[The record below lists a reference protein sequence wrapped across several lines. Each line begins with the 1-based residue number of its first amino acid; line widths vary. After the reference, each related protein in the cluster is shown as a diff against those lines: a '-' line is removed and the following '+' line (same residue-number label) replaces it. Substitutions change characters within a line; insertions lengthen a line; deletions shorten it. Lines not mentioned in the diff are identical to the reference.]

1 MKLYRYQNFIKE
13 SKISDDEF
21 NEIKSFIIEI
31 EDRFDLSEAS
41 NPREAVISGLRVNE
55 YIFVKSDFFKPFY
68 HNKFDL
74 SFIVNL
80 NDDIYPNSKT
90 LKRFDEIKYYILD
103 DVIPIIEQMGYK
115 VKTTILE
122 TPLDFLNFVPTG
134 IRMDITASDQII

>member
-41 NPREAVISGLRVNE
+41 NPRDIKLNE
-55 YIFVKSDFFKPFY
+55 YIFVKSDFFEPYY

-103 DVIPIIEQMGYK
+103 DVIPIIERIGYG
-115 VKTTILE
+115 VKTKILE
-122 TPLDFLNFVPTG
+122 NTFDSWNFVPTG

>member
-31 EDRFDLSEAS
+31 EDRFDLIEAS
-41 NPREAVISGLRVNE
+41 NPRDIKLNE
-55 YIFVKSDFFKPFY
+55 YIFVKSDFFEPYY

-103 DVIPIIEQMGYK
+103 DVIPIIEKMGYK
-115 VKTTILE
+115 VKTKILE
-122 TPLDFLNFVPTG
+122 NPFDSWNFVPTG